1 MNLFNADYQISR
13 GALAGFSLGFLAS
26 GALCAL
32 TGWVL
37 PFAILTL
44 AIFSFLWYAT
54 PVYFSLL
61 LAVAGAGI
69 SFALGGIAGMFWCIF
84 LPLAGV
90 FPLARA
96 YQYRR
101 TSVILLLC
109 GGGAICLFL
118 TLFFYGLS
126 QYGTRVFYALYEE
139 FFTLAAQIKDSFA
152 TLYAEL
158 AETMQNTYG
167 YTLAP
172 MDAETLDALFRTVL
186 ALFPSIAISGLIICM
201 FCVQSLAQWFA
212 YLTKNHEFSPTCPY
226 PLVPGTVSAA
236 VLLVADVISL
246 FVGTASVIGIA
257 SLSLVILLAPVYAY
271 LGLFGIF
278 LRIRIQRKRRQPV
291 SAFYWI
297 YLIGIL
303 FLLFFSFYNGILLLS
318 VLGASQRLMAARMQA
333 YLRKNGGFP
342 GANGSSPDDSFPG
355 FPQDGSSDDSSSYEN
370 GQKNGQDGSDDHNAD
385 SHDGKNDPPSGN
397 LF

>member
-1 MNLFNADYQISR
+1 MSLFNADYKTSR
-13 GALAGFSLGFLAS
+13 GALAGLSFGFLAS

-44 AIFSFLWYAT
+44 ALFSFLWYAT

-61 LAVAGAGI
+61 LAAAGAGI
-69 SFALGGIAGMFWCIF
+69 SFAIGGIFGMLWCIF

-96 YQYRR
+96 YRYRR

-109 GGGAICLFL
+109 GGGVFCLFL
-118 TLFFYGLS
+118 TLFFYGIS
-126 QYGTRVFYALYEE
+126 QYGTRVFHALYED
-139 FFTLAAQIKDSFA
+139 FFTLAAQAKDAFA
-152 TLYAEL
+152 AFYAEL
-158 AETMQNTYG
+158 AQTVQNTYG

-226 PLVPGTVSAA
+226 PLVPGSVSAA

-246 FVGTASVIGIA
+246 FAGTASVIGIA

-271 LGLFGIF
+271 LGLSGIL
-278 LRIRIQRKRRQPV
+278 LRIRIQRRRRQPV

-297 YLIGIL
+297 YLIGAL

-333 YLRKNGGFP
+333 YLQKNGGFP
-342 GANGSSPDDSFPG
+342 GRGNFSSHDASSG
-355 FPQDGSSDDSSSYEN
+355 FPQDDFSDEPPASKDEKDDSDE
-370 GQKNGQDGSDDHNAD
+370 QKSD
-385 SHDGKNDPPSGN
+385 SHDGKNDPPSDN